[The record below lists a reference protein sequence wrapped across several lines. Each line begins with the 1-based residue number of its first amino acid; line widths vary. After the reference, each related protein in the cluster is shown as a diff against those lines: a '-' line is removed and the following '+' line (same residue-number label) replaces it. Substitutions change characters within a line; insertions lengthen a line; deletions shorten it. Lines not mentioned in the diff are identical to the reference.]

1 MFSPILASPLVSSQ
15 QHKNATIKLDTDCSV
30 GSVSLFGGLDSPCG
44 GKQCAGAN
52 GSNGG
57 MPSAEEEEDALVS
70 CSQELFGSPEVC
82 STTVRGEGKDQEVE
96 GDQRKAQVLL
106 EDSQQCLETEASL
119 QYRLSDFQKTST
131 GLPDSQLQGIITDSV
146 QETPKAQRHLPE
158 RSKLVHSLVSERR
171 TCSSSSQY
179 TDKVDQDDL
188 GVNLLR
194 IPLRNTS
201 AHDSTKPHSHELLC
215 NPVQSQNSQDSL
227 LHADGKPDHNLD
239 QSDVLDLLFMSCSQL
254 DAHIRNQV
262 NKESNLPPPKLPLL
276 SSLSPPTSARLHT
289 SPPSTE
295 SRHPHPSPD
304 ITVASAIDSTEEFS
318 SSHAVISTVMST
330 HGAGGHTLAQS
341 MSKKFPAPA
350 IHGRVSQIGH
360 VYTCEDSSDTLRPRL
375 TVGVATELKHTR
387 GSVINH
393 HQEGERPLAVEPQ
406 TKRRRLSTKVF
417 QYPDGKQLEGMRKS
431 RKYGSI
437 GDRKD
442 SHACTAGKNPQFSSA
457 NIHITE
463 NSPQISTATRRKS
476 DMVLNTKPPAKR
488 VCHEN
493 PGGAE
498 RREAEGL
505 NGEEQIV
512 ATDIVADEK
521 VGVCGKRLS
530 TSNQVDDSKES
541 VRSGAP
547 SDRTELLAAKSVKN
561 SAFHSERGGGEISQL
576 PDAVCLSCTIST
588 VSSPEGQRM
597 SASSLTFG
605 ATYALGVQTSDSTGD
620 SPNRSK
626 VESACETFKTS
637 TSPVLSQQKQQKQQ
651 QQQPQQQQQQDNIIF
666 PGSVD
671 MDPTNLCAAIQQ
683 QDNTVVQLAST
694 KGARAPGL
702 RRTGKKLQRKPPSIA
717 PAKPAS
723 SLPDMTAAELPQSE
737 SVDNEITALSVENL
751 QTGPAEDMRDMNL
764 LQHKISPKPAAIE
777 DLGVHVSK
785 LHQADLVTAE
795 ALLSKDFPELD
806 ITKASE
812 DPEVQTEPTPSV
824 PQEPSL
830 DKPSVEIIPMSHNS
844 VPMSDTQLSGKFA
857 GFRTASGRAVHVSE
871 QAMCRAQK
879 LITEELGGGN
889 ATKEESVITPLSM
902 KEIAANTPFASA
914 FKTPRLVCSVGKLT
928 SRSSFKPLQTGAETP
943 TGSAAV
949 PPRNALSTGRKL
961 TARSFKAPRKVSSV
975 SKEEEAASLARIM
988 RKFGCISASSVQ
1000 SHPAKLV
1007 KGRCGRGGGAGG
1019 KSGGRGGAEG
1029 GGPGRS
1035 EGVSGTAHN
1044 MGASVSMSSI
1054 QQAQQIITEKESGV
1068 EASISPRTSHLQS
1081 SNQLTAVGRS
1091 ESRTSELTHQQI
1103 PISGFTT
1110 ASGRKLTVSA
1120 TALEHAHNILS
1131 VAGQD
1136 IGAGITAEVV
1146 CDGRA
1151 VRKEMG
1157 TVHVGFQTASGK
1169 NLSVSSESLA
1179 RAESLVACI
1188 PDNSSANTEMD
1199 ICNGMMLTGF
1209 QTAGGKGIT
1218 VSANTLEEAKRV
1230 VQKGEMDVS
1239 DQTIMKQH
1247 SDAILEAEFQ
1257 MFKGATISGSRKAK
1271 PLRSAQRD
1279 FQPYSQAN
1287 TLVTGFQ
1294 TGSGRTLSV
1303 SMSSLQRA
1311 QNVIGSEPPVKTE
1324 HIVVNES
1331 RVGKL
1336 APDFAEDLHA
1346 EGVSTGVQ
1354 CPALSAEDLDD
1365 VDVDNLGAFTQI
1377 DFHSPR
1383 GPKGEPVNCSQSGEP
1398 PMLKDG
1404 RNSTAKTQVT
1414 RKCLDDRF
1422 PQEKGCQVVFEEAMS
1437 EANCRMS
1444 RVEAEC
1450 LMNSVDQAVS
1460 VDGSRPWQL
1469 ASTNDTLTQ
1478 PSDKDEQLQQ
1488 SLMLTTMGADGSQVP
1503 DPDGEHSCYFSTQ
1516 MVRQFLDF
1524 SSDEEEE
1531 ENGSPTELHCV
1542 QEVDTNLTEV
1552 HSVVPESA
1560 SHLVQ
1565 QFPTVEAGQRG
1576 KIQREDS
1583 QAVRSLSE
1591 HHDPNPLV
1599 KSHLPPSG
1607 HGSSI
1612 MNSQGEQG
1620 VQCSQGDPH
1629 VRDAVTMAVEEL
1641 FEVAPNYDQSS
1652 ISEVAGSDPECNQ
1665 LHPIHELPKLL
1676 PSQPSLDS
1684 SDLQP
1689 SSNTS
1694 QEDVLS
1700 HIHSS
1705 SSFQT
1710 SFAFHTVGQLEHSSP
1725 GRSTQTGSASAE
1737 CGQQVLQSVP
1747 TVECREPEQG
1757 DAGLTRLIDSS
1768 SAKKQF
1774 SALSCQQSLSD
1785 NQTKIDLPSP
1795 TSSRPG
1801 CFNVLQNRQE
1811 VPLAAD
1817 LSQQILHLTPQPS
1830 TNTVTSTDV
1839 PTANPPAQ
1847 VTSEHGDTFLSTKMN
1862 SSHANEESLL
1872 LDEVLTESMVDGLG
1886 EVMDVSALLERGSV
1900 GCSGGVAVREGM
1912 RRREDHPKLSMEL
1925 LPKQDLSPPRMD
1937 APTGTQPLQSPLIND
1952 LQQPLQSPQINC
1964 PLQTS
1969 PTLQTAAGEQ
1979 INVDNEQMD
1988 KRGCQGSG
1996 GAGLSSPVL
2005 AEGLQTVGNEDVLTS
2020 KEVLSSVNQTV
2031 NSVEDKVSEFSIPQ
2045 DSTHSPPI
2053 EVSHYHS
2060 FPGLQTASG
2069 KGVDISEASL
2079 QAARMVIHGKQ
2090 AGSSSS
2096 SSKFPG
2102 LMTAKGDQ
2110 VDVSKDALQAVTST
2124 INLDPGLHHAPKCA
2138 FPGLQTASGAE
2149 VNISSAA
2156 LLAAKSTLRS
2166 IPDLNLRT
2174 PITPKHDTFPGLQT
2188 ASGNQVSIS
2197 EQSLA
2202 AVSETFSGNQ
2212 PWSSTTLPISLTTAS
2227 GNSVHISKK
2236 ALEAVKQVKGA
2247 SFSGLKS
2254 DSIPHS
2260 TVGTPDWESS
2270 GKGQVGNVSPIIAQ
2284 QAYAGTTVSCD
2295 HYRAAIHSSERA
2307 HDLVKAQQANIA
2319 TPVLQAE
2326 GKYIPVFNSKRRQ
2339 GGHCPAPGGCT
2350 GVD

>member
-44 GKQCAGAN
+44 GKQGAGAN
-52 GSNGG
+52 GSSGG

-82 STTVRGEGKDQEVE
+82 STTVRGERKEQGVE

-106 EDSQQCLETEASL
+106 EDGQQCLETETSL
-119 QYRLSDFQKTST
+119 QYRLSGFQKTST

-188 GVNLLR
+188 GINLLR
-194 IPLRNTS
+194 IPLGNTS

-215 NPVQSQNSQDSL
+215 NPIQSQNSQDSL
-227 LHADGKPDHNLD
+227 LHADSKPDHNLD

-254 DAHIRNQV
+254 DAHIKNQV

-276 SSLSPPTSARLHT
+276 SSLSPPTSARLPT

-295 SRHPHPSPD
+295 SRHPHTSPD
-304 ITVASAIDSTEEFS
+304 ITVTSAIDSNEESS

-330 HGAGGHTLAQS
+330 HGAGGHTLVQS
-341 MSKKFPAPA
+341 MSKTLPAPPT
-350 IHGRVSQIGH
+350 HGQASQIGH

-387 GSVINH
+387 GNVISH

-417 QYPDGKQLEGMRKS
+417 QYPDSKQLEGVKKS

-437 GDRKD
+437 GDGKD
-442 SHACTAGKNPQFSSA
+442 SHACTAGKTPQFSSV
-457 NIHITE
+457 NVHITE
-463 NSPQISTATRRKS
+463 NSPQISSTATRRKS

-488 VCHEN
+488 ICHED

-512 ATDIVADEK
+512 AADIVADDI
-521 VGVCGKRLS
+521 VGNCGKRLS
-530 TSNQVDDSKES
+530 ISNRVDDSKAS

-561 SAFHSERGGGEISQL
+561 SAFHSKSGGGEVSRL
-576 PDAVCLSCTIST
+576 PDAVCSSCTTST

-597 SASSLTFG
+597 LVSSLTFG

-626 VESACETFKTS
+626 VEPAYETFKTS

-651 QQQPQQQQQQDNIIF
+651 QQQQQQDNIIF

-671 MDPTNLCAAIQQ
+671 MDPTNLCVAIQQ

-702 RRTGKKLQRKPPSIA
+702 RRTGKKWQRKPPSIA

-737 SVDNEITALSVENL
+737 SVDSEITALGVENL

-764 LQHKISPKPAAIE
+764 FRHKVSPKPAAIE
-777 DLGVHVSK
+777 DLGAHVSK
-785 LHQADLVTAE
+785 LHQADLVSAE
-795 ALLSKDFPELD
+795 ALLSKDFPELV
-806 ITKASE
+806 ITKASV

-830 DKPSVEIIPMSHNS
+830 DKPSVEIIPLSHNS
-844 VPMSDTQLSGKFA
+844 VPMSDTQVSGKFA
-857 GFRTASGRAVHVSE
+857 GFRTASGHAVHVSE

-889 ATKEESVITPLSM
+889 PTKEESVTTPLLM

-928 SRSSFKPLQTGAETP
+928 SQSSFKPLQSGAETP

-988 RKFGCISASSVQ
+988 RKFGSISALSVQ

-1019 KSGGRGGAEG
+1019 KSGGRGEAEG

-1035 EGVSGTAHN
+1035 EGVSGTAYN
-1044 MGASVSMSSI
+1044 MGESVSLSSI
-1054 QQAQQIITEKESGV
+1054 QQAQQIINEKESGL

-1091 ESRTSELTHQQI
+1091 ESRTSELTNQQI

-1110 ASGRKLTVSA
+1110 ASGRKLTVSS

-1136 IGAGITAEVV
+1136 IGTGITAEVV

-1151 VRKEMG
+1151 VRKEIG

-1188 PDNSSANTEMD
+1188 PDNSSANTGTD

-1230 VQKGEMDVS
+1230 VQKREMDVS
-1239 DQTIMKQH
+1239 DQTIMKQR

-1257 MFKGATISGSRKAK
+1257 TFKGTTISGSRKAK

-1287 TLVTGFQ
+1287 TVVTGFQ

-1303 SMSSLQRA
+1303 SMSSLQQA
-1311 QNVIGSEPPVKTE
+1311 QNMIGSEPPVETE

-1377 DFHSPR
+1377 DFHSPK
-1383 GPKGEPVNCSQSGEP
+1383 GPKGEPVNCSQSGDP
-1398 PMLKDG
+1398 PTLKDG
-1404 RNSTAKTQVT
+1404 GNSTAETEVT
-1414 RKCLDDRF
+1414 RNCLDDGL
-1422 PQEKGCQVVFEEAMS
+1422 PQEKGCEVVFKEAMS
-1437 EANCRMS
+1437 EANCRTS

-1450 LMNSVDQAVS
+1450 LMSNMDRAVS
-1460 VDGSRPWQL
+1460 VDGSKPWQL

-1531 ENGSPTELHCV
+1531 ENRSPTEQHCMK
-1542 QEVDTNLTEV
+1542 EVDTNLTEV

-1560 SHLVQ
+1560 SQLVQ

-1576 KIQREDS
+1576 KIQGEDS

-1591 HHDPNPLV
+1591 HQDPMPLV

-1607 HGSSI
+1607 HGSCI
-1612 MNSQGEQG
+1612 LNSQCEQG
-1620 VQCSQGDPH
+1620 VQCSQGDSR
-1629 VRDAVTMAVEEL
+1629 VRDAVTRAVDEL

-1652 ISEVAGSDPECNQ
+1652 ISEVAGTDPECNQ
-1665 LHPIHELPKLL
+1665 LHPVHELPKLL
-1676 PSQPSLDS
+1676 PSQQPSLDS
-1684 SDLQP
+1684 PDLQP

-1710 SFAFHTVGQLEHSSP
+1710 SFVFHTVGQLDHSPP
-1725 GRSTQTGSASAE
+1725 GRSTKTGSASAE

-1768 SAKKQF
+1768 LARKQF
-1774 SALSCQQSLSD
+1774 GALSCQQSPSD

-1839 PTANPPAQ
+1839 PTASPPAQ
-1847 VTSEHGDTFLSTKMN
+1847 VTSEHSDTFLSTKMN
-1862 SSHANEESLL
+1862 SSHASGETLL

-1912 RRREDHPKLSMEL
+1912 RGREDHPKLSMEL

-1952 LQQPLQSPQINC
+1952 LQQPLRSPHINC

-1979 INVDNEQMD
+1979 INIANEQMD

-1996 GAGLSSPVL
+1996 GAALSSPVL

-2020 KEVLSSVNQTV
+2020 KEVLSPVNQTV
-2031 NSVEDKVSEFSIPQ
+2031 YSVEDKVSEFSIPQ

-2053 EVSHYHS
+2053 EVSPYRS

-2096 SSKFPG
+2096 SSKIPG

-2110 VDVSKDALQAVTST
+2110 ADVSKDALQAVTST
-2124 INLDPGLHHAPKCA
+2124 INLDPGLHHAPKRT

-2188 ASGNQVSIS
+2188 ASGNHVSIS

-2202 AVSETFSGNQ
+2202 AVRETFSGNQ
-2212 PWSSTTLPISLTTAS
+2212 PWSSTTLPFSLTTAS
-2227 GNSVHISKK
+2227 GNSVHISKR
-2236 ALEAVKQVKGA
+2236 ALEAVKQVEGA
-2247 SFSGLKS
+2247 SLSCLKS

-2270 GKGQVGNVSPIIAQ
+2270 GTGQVGTVSPITAQ
-2284 QAYAGTTVSCD
+2284 QAHAGTTVSCD

-2307 HDLVKAQQANIA
+2307 HDSMKAQQANIA
-2319 TPVLQAE
+2319 TPVLQAG

-2339 GGHCPAPGGCT
+2339 GGHRPAPGRCT